1 MCGNGVVF
9 DFGVDFFRDD
19 VFDLGGVVDSENGD
33 GNDVIFDV
41 GVNLF
46 NDTVFDLGRVA
57 DGENGGEDRVVA
69 LVIVGTIGLGVFAL
83 VAVGVVALVVAVAL
97 EGVVDDVVFG
107 VVEEEEEEE
116 EDFIFGVDKD
126 DDGCTMSILSHMHRA
141 SGVLLYAHSLYG
153 S

>member
-107 VVEEEEEEE
+107 VFWLFVV
-116 EDFIFGVDKD
+116 F
-126 DDGCTMSILSHMHRA
+126 LSHMHRA